1 MRKPRFGGSVSAFN
15 TFLTDQM
22 VSRDASEVY
31 GADLPTFARSVQA
44 AYPDLDINVLD
55 NLDEMV
61 IRGVEADI
69 ATGVCLSVSAE
80 GVRLVDDGIQ
90 RHD

>member
-1 MRKPRFGGSVSAFN
+1 LHSQIIGAVVQ
-15 TFLTDQM
+15 LLYL
-22 VSRDASEVY
+22 Y
-31 GADLPTFARSVQA
+31 GQT
-44 AYPDLDINVLD
+44 
-55 NLDEMV
+55 
-61 IRGVEADI
+61 RGVEADI

>member
-1 MRKPRFGGSVSAFN
+1 MERLRAG
-15 TFLTDQM
+15 
-22 VSRDASEVY
+22 
-31 GADLPTFARSVQA
+31 ARSVEAQLHSQIIGA
-44 AYPDLDINVLD
+44 VVQLLYLYGQT
-55 NLDEMV
+55 
-61 IRGVEADI
+61 RGVEADI